1 MRGAGRVVVQGECRM
16 MWEDTEDGLGHQGKP
31 ARGNGLYAVVYR
43 ASRRHQV
50 EKQGDR
56 EVCILERA
64 LSSVWKMGLRNVRE
78 NNTEVVRSSFKETT
92 VALATVG
99 MVGRGEISRFER

>member
-1 MRGAGRVVVQGECRM
+1 MVVQGKCKM
-16 MWEDTEDGLGHQGKP
+16 LWEDTEDGLGHQGKP
-31 ARGNGLYAVVYR
+31 ARGSGLYAVVCG
-43 ASRRHQV
+43 ASRRRQE

-78 NNTEVVRSSFKETT
+78 NNTEVVRSSFKETV

-99 MVGRGEISRFER
+99 MVGRGETGRFG